1 MTLKINIILD
11 ALLGP
16 AVVRILNYAKKRGYE
31 ISLYYIH
38 RPVEEALAA
47 GRERP
52 YRTSNA
58 SELYKVPDETTRRL
72 HDEARAALADAARL
86 AGKLAF
92 TTGRPPVPGSS
103 RNRRLLLPA
112 R

>member
-16 AVVRILNYAKKRGYE
+16 AVVKILDYAKKRGYE

-47 GRERP
+47 AREHP
-52 YRTSNA
+52 YSTSNA

-72 HDEARAALADAARL
+72 HDEARAALGDAARL